1 MIDSNE
7 EEEEEEEEWYD
18 TTVEE
23 NEISTYC
30 NNMNSSFI
38 STPFS
43 SQLPASTFTSQAI
56 LLSSSQNAF
65 IGRSV
70 SQDRGCKW
78 RQVESCE
85 QISSDSDSD
94 RTFALVEVINSVTQ
108 VLRRDETERETQM
121 WKRLKMK
128 LTEKREKQK
137 KKKTVR
143 KMKKN
148 ARWEHFQLAL
158 TAIVKRD
165 S

>member
-1 MIDSNE
+1 MNLSF
-7 EEEEEEEEWYD
+7 
-18 TTVEE
+18 T
-23 NEISTYC
+23 ST
-30 NNMNSSFI
+30 S
-38 STPFS
+38 FS
-43 SQLPASTFTSQAI
+43 SQLSVSIFTSQTI
-56 LLSSSQNAF
+56 LLFSSWNVF
-65 IGRSV
+65 IDCSV
-70 SQDRGCKW
+70 SWDHSCKW
-78 RQVESCE
+78 RWVESCE